1 MSMWFDYL
9 VIGSGE
15 KLSGA
20 ILVTSLGENHH
31 ISENRN
37 SYWIGDAYLGVYM
50 TIYKDTKEGKKLAEM
65 INEGK
70 SLQQINAW
78 LDTVVL
84 KHLSIAKLKERIEAE
99 KVRMFKEGEE
109 KRGHDIGRLI
119 GANKTIYIS
128 GPSYDSP

>member
-1 MSMWFDYL
+1 MSMWFNYL

-20 ILVTSLGENHH
+20 MLVTSLGLDHH

-50 TIYKDTKEGKKLAEM
+50 TIYKNTKEGKKLAEM
-65 INEGK
+65 IKGKK
-70 SLQQINAW
+70 SLKQINAW

-84 KHLSIAKLKERIEAE
+84 KNLPIAKLKERIEAE
-99 KVRMFKEGEE
+99 KSRMFKEGED

-119 GANKTIYIS
+119 GANKTIYVS
-128 GPSYDSP
+128 SSPHDNP